1 MALEYLDLRNMRKNH
16 PAWRLMTADNAP
28 LVAAFLD
35 AAFRE
40 HNRRHM
46 SESDLTMLL
55 EDYLYQLRE
64 SEGAESFPRGAGEY
78 LDEWARND
86 RGWLRKFYPQGS
98 DEAHYDLTPATE
110 TALQWLEGLFERGFV
125 GTESRLYTAIQLLRE
140 IATGV
145 EQDRELRI
153 AELRRRKQGL
163 DEEIA
168 AIEAGEVPLL
178 DARAL
183 KERFQQFSR
192 TARELL
198 SDFRAVEHS
207 FRELDRN
214 VREQIAQAAGEKGE
228 MLEQIFG
235 EHDAI
240 TDSEQGRSFRAFWDF
255 LMSPS
260 GQEELTTLLDT
271 VYQIDELGE
280 TLEDERLRRIHFDWM
295 TAGEQTQRTVARL
308 SQQLRSYLDDKS
320 YYENRR
326 ITELLSQIEKR
337 ALELRDDMPRGAF
350 MQIDESRPQ
359 VNLPLERPLFTPPL
373 ETDLSSLVETAET
386 QSIDTSALFD
396 GIVVDKA
403 RLTANVESALAGRT
417 QITLQ
422 ALLEQ
427 HPLRE
432 GLAELVAYLSL
443 AAENPRAQFQETVT
457 DLLEWQDHD
466 GIRRRART
474 PRVIFARSSRDERD
488 ERQR

>member
-1 MALEYLDLRNMRKNH
+1 MALEYFDLRNLRKNH
-16 PAWRLMTADNAP
+16 PAWRLMAADSAA

-35 AAFRE
+35 SAFRE
-40 HNRRHM
+40 HNRRSL

-64 SEGAESFPRGAGEY
+64 SEGAEVFPRGASEY

-110 TALQWLEGLFERGFV
+110 TALQWLEGLFHRGFV

-145 EQDRELRI
+145 EQDRDLRI

-163 DEEIA
+163 DDQIA
-168 AIEAGEVPLL
+168 AIEAGDLPLL

-183 KERFQQFSR
+183 KERFQQFTR

-214 VREQIAQAAGEKGE
+214 VRERIAQAAGEKGE

-260 GQEELTTLLDT
+260 GQEELTTLLDS
-271 VYQIDELGE
+271 VYQIEELGDA
-280 TLEDERLRRIHFDWM
+280 LEDERLRRIHFDWM

-326 ITELLSQIEKR
+326 ITELLSGIEKR
-337 ALELRDDMPRGAF
+337 ALTLRDTTPRGVF
-350 MQIDESRPQ
+350 MEIDDCRPQ
-359 VNLPLERPLFTPPL
+359 INLPLERPLFSPPL
-373 ETDLSSLVETAET
+373 ETEVASLVETAET
-386 QSIDTSALFD
+386 DAIDTSALFD
-396 GIVVDKA
+396 GIVVDRA
-403 RLTANVESALAGRT
+403 RLTANLESALTNRT

-422 ALLEQ
+422 ALLERY
-427 HPLRE
+427 PLRG

-443 AAENPRAQFQETVT
+443 AAENPRAQFHDDIT
-457 DLLEWQDHD
+457 DLLEWEDQR
-466 GIRRRART
+466 GIRRRARA
-474 PRVIFARSSRDERD
+474 PRVIFARRRNDE
-488 ERQR
+488 

>member
-1 MALEYLDLRNMRKNH
+1 MALEYFDLRNLRKNH
-16 PAWRLMTADNAP
+16 PAWRLMAADSAA

-35 AAFRE
+35 SAFRE
-40 HNRRHM
+40 HNRRSL

-64 SEGAESFPRGAGEY
+64 SEGAEVFPRGASEY

-110 TALQWLEGLFERGFV
+110 TALQWLEGLFHRGFV

-145 EQDRELRI
+145 EQDRDLRI

-163 DEEIA
+163 DDQIA
-168 AIEAGEVPLL
+168 AIEAGDLPLL

-183 KERFQQFSR
+183 KERFQQFTR

-214 VREQIAQAAGEKGE
+214 VRERIAQAAGEKGE

-260 GQEELTTLLDT
+260 GQEELTTLLDS
-271 VYQIDELGE
+271 VYQIEELGDA
-280 TLEDERLRRIHFDWM
+280 LEDERLRRIHFDWM

-326 ITELLSQIEKR
+326 ITELLSGIEKR
-337 ALELRDDMPRGAF
+337 ALTLRDTTPRGVF
-350 MQIDESRPQ
+350 MEIDDCRPQ
-359 VNLPLERPLFTPPL
+359 INLPLERPLFSPPL
-373 ETDLSSLVETAET
+373 ETEVASLVETAET
-386 QSIDTSALFD
+386 DAIDTSALFD
-396 GIVVDKA
+396 GIVVDRA
-403 RLTANVESALAGRT
+403 RLTANLESALTNRT

-422 ALLEQ
+422 ALLERY
-427 HPLRE
+427 PLRG

-443 AAENPRAQFQETVT
+443 AAENPRAQFHDDIT
-457 DLLEWQDHD
+457 DLLEWEDQR
-466 GIRRRART
+466 GIRRRARA
-474 PRVIFARSSRDERD
+474 PQVIFARRRNDE
-488 ERQR
+488 